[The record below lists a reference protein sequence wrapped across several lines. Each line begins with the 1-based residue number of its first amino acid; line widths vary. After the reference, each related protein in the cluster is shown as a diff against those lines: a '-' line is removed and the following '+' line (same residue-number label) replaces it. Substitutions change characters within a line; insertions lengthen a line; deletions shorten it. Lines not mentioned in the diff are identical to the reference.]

1 MVSKF
6 LLQLVDVIFNPSDL
20 NFEENVTHC
29 HFVLKLVRLEVW
41 GVDTVNAIY
50 TMFVCVKIEASV

>member
-1 MVSKF
+1 MVFKF

-20 NFEENVTHC
+20 NFEENVTHR

-41 GVDTVNAIY
+41 GVDTVNAIC